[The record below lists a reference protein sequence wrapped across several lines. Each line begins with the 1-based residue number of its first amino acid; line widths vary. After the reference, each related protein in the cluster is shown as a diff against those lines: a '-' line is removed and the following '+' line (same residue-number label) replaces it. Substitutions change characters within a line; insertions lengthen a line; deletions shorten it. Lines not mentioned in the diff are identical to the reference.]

1 VPAVPEGHAIHRFA
15 RLHRRRLAGRRFA
28 VTSPQGRFADGA
40 ARLTGLRL
48 DGVDAA
54 GKHLF
59 YRWQGGATL
68 HVHLGLYGKF
78 RVFDGAAPAPS
89 PNTRLAMSDHEV
101 TLYLAGP
108 ADCSLIDPE
117 EEESIRSRLGPDP
130 LADGADGAAGFAARL
145 SRRTIPIG
153 AALLD
158 QKVVAG
164 IGNVYRAE
172 LLFLEGIDPRQ
183 PANTIG
189 DDAARR
195 LWERTVAEMRRGE
208 RAGRIV
214 TVDPAEV
221 GARSR
226 RDLDGDE
233 RLYVYH
239 REDLPCRR
247 CGETVVRS
255 ESAGRWIWSC
265 PGCQPPVKRRR

>member
-1 VPAVPEGHAIHRFA
+1 VPEGHAIHRFA
-15 RLHRRRLAGRRFA
+15 RLHRRRLAGRRFT
-28 VTSPQGRFADGA
+28 VTSPQGRFSEGA
-40 ARLTGLRL
+40 ARLDGRRL

-59 YRWQGGATL
+59 YRWDDGPAL

-78 RVFDGAAPAPS
+78 RVFDGPPPPPT

-108 ADCSLIDPE
+108 SDCSLIDPDE
-117 EEESIRSRLGPDP
+117 EEAIRARLGPDP
-130 LADGADGAAGFAARL
+130 LADGTTGAAGFAARL
-145 SRRTIPIG
+145 ARRRIPIG

-158 QKVVAG
+158 QQVVAG
-164 IGNVYRAE
+164 IGNVYRSE

-183 PANTIG
+183 PAG
-189 DDAARR
+189 SVDADAAHR

-214 TVDPAEV
+214 TVDPAEI

-226 RDLDGDE
+226 RDLDRDE

-247 CGETVVRS
+247 CGETVVRGQ
-255 ESAGRWIWSC
+255 SAGRWIWSC
-265 PGCQPPVKRRR
+265 PGCQPPVARRR